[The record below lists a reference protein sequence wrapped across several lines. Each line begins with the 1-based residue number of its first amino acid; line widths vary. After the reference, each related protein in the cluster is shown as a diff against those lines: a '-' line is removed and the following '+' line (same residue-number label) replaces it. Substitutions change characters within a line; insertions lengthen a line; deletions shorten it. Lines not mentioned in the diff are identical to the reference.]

1 MHTAVER
8 VPGGTLQAAAQRK
21 EVAQNIARKC
31 ENVAAV
37 LRSLA
42 HPVRLKILSRLV
54 DHERM
59 VNDLTVHCGTSQSAM
74 SQFLKRMKA
83 EGLVAARRDGQRIY
97 YRINSPDLHRLM
109 RALSDIYC

>member
-1 MHTAVER
+1 MSGAA
-8 VPGGTLQAAAQRK
+8 LQK

-31 ENVAAV
+31 EDVAAV
-37 LRSLA
+37 LASLA
-42 HPVRLKILSRLV
+42 HPVRLKILSRLAGQ
-54 DHERM
+54 ERT
-59 VNDLTVHCGTSQSAM
+59 VNDLTAHCGTSQSAM

-97 YRINSPDLHRLM
+97 YRIHSKDLHRLM